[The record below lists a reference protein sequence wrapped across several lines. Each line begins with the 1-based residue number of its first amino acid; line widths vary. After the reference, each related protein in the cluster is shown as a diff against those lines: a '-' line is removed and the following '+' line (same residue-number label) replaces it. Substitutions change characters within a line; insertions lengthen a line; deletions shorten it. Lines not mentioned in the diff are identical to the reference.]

1 MYAGD
6 CYTAPG
12 ITEREREKREAKE
25 RGKRE
30 GQKRERERI
39 LSPIVRQ
46 LQHYRLA
53 GKTKKIVS
61 ICHKI

>member
-30 GQKRERERI
+30 GQKREREREFY
-39 LSPIVRQ
+39 PQ
-46 LQHYRLA
+46 
-53 GKTKKIVS
+53 
-61 ICHKI
+61 